1 MKYTSALVLLALI
14 GQEQTN
20 AIKIK
25 TQATFTDDLVKSL
38 AEEMSKD
45 VEEKGGDESAAVQT
59 PAPAAKTQSVAQV
72 KAAPAKPAA
81 PAKKAAPAAAKKAAP
96 AKKAVQKKKAEDEEI
111 PMDAAA
117 IKAYSSVIADAAED
131 SEPAVP
137 IQYAAVE
144 AEGETRRVNED
155 GKMIGSDPMG
165 SMIQNEI
172 TSIKMASIKAASDE

>member
-20 AIKIK
+20 AIKINS
-25 TQATFTDDLVKSL
+25 QASFTDDLVKSL
-38 AEEMSKD
+38 AEEMQKD
-45 VEEKGGDESAAVQT
+45 IDDKPTEESAAVQT
-59 PAPAAKTQSVAQV
+59 PATKQAAQSVAQV
-72 KAAPAKPAA
+72 KKPDAKPAAAKKAAPA
-81 PAKKAAPAAAKKAAP
+81 PAKKAAAAP

-137 IQYAAVE
+137 VQYTAVIDE
-144 AEGETRRVNED
+144 EGQQR
-155 GKMIGSDPMG
+155 
-165 SMIQNEI
+165 
-172 TSIKMASIKAASDE
+172 